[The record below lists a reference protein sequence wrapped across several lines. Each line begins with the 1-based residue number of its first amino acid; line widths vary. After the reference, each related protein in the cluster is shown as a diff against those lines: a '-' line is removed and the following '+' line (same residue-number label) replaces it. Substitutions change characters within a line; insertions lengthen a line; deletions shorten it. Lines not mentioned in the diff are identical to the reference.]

1 MGAALAREKGR
12 LMAKLVLLLED
23 GATRDILLDKDRI
36 TLGRRADNDVCLPH
50 PAVSGEHAAVV
61 TLLADSFLEDLGSTN
76 GTYVN
81 GQLVQ
86 KHFLRDG
93 DMIEL
98 GRQRLVYLAD
108 DSARPMVV
116 HGADA
121 TRARAEPSTT
131 TSTST
136 QGPAPAWDSGARVGA
151 ASLATATQTTA
162 PLAHSERAEGR
173 PWGSGAANEWAQAAH
188 RASGGHVETDQ
199 TPELIVL
206 TGPSA
211 GRTLALTKDVTSVGR
226 AGVQVA
232 LVRRTPRGYVVTPT
246 EGSRP
251 PLHNGVPAEPG
262 GALLAP
268 GDVIEVAGARIEFSA
283 PPDLPT

>member
-1 MGAALAREKGR
+1 MGAALAREEGR

-23 GATRDILLDKDRI
+23 GATRDIPLDQERI

-108 DSARPMVV
+108 DSARPTVV
-116 HGADA
+116 HGSEGLRTSAGGVAASAAPEVKQWDRPMQSSA
-121 TRARAEPSTT
+121 T
-131 TSTST
+131 
-136 QGPAPAWDSGARVGA
+136 
-151 ASLATATQTTA
+151 SLATPTQTTA
-162 PLAHSERAEGR
+162 PLANPSRSDSGE
-173 PWGSGAANEWAQAAH
+173 WVSSGAANEWTHAVHRGAH
-188 RASGGHVETDQ
+188 IETDQ

-211 GRTLALTKDVTSVGR
+211 GRALALTKDVTSVGR
-226 AGVQVA
+226 SGVQVA
-232 LVRRTPRGYVVTPT
+232 LIRRTPRGYVVTAS

-251 PLHNGVPAEPG
+251 PLHNGAPIEPG

>member
-12 LMAKLVLLLED
+12 LMAKLVMLLED
-23 GATRDILLDKDRI
+23 GATRDILLEKERL

-108 DSARPMVV
+108 DSARPTVV
-116 HGADA
+116 HGADLSHA
-121 TRARAEPSTT
+121 AHAAMPAAAAAQCERA
-131 TSTST
+131 
-136 QGPAPAWDSGARVGA
+136 APAG
-151 ASLATATQTTA
+151 ASLATPTHTTA
-162 PLAHSERAEGR
+162 PLANAHRGDAREWS
-173 PWGSGAANEWAQAAH
+173 STGAANEWAHAVH
-188 RASGGHVETDQ
+188 RGGHIETDQ

-211 GRTLALTKDVTSVGR
+211 GRALALTKEVTSVGR

-232 LVRRTPRGYVVTPT
+232 LIRRTSRGYVLSPS

-251 PLHNGVPAEPG
+251 PLHNGAPVEAR

-268 GDVIEVAGARIEFSA
+268 GDVLEVAGARIEFSA

>member
-1 MGAALAREKGR
+1 
-12 LMAKLVLLLED
+12 MAKLVLLLED

-61 TLLADSFLEDLGSTN
+61 TLLTDSFLEDLGSTN

-108 DSARPMVV
+108 DNARPTVV
-116 HGADA
+116 QGAEA
-121 TRARAEPSTT
+121 ARATT
-131 TSTST
+131 QS
-136 QGPAPAWDSGARVGA
+136 PASGARAMVPDRDDGARVGA
-151 ASLATATQTTA
+151 ATLATATQTTTPQSHMQRAGAHEWA
-162 PLAHSERAEGR
+162 P
-173 PWGSGAANEWAQAAH
+173 GAANEWTHAVH
-188 RASGGHVETDQ
+188 RTGGGHVETDQ

-211 GRTLALTKDVTSVGR
+211 GRALALTKDVTSVGR

-232 LVRRTPRGYVVTPT
+232 LIRRTPRGYIITAS

-251 PLHNGVPAEPG
+251 PMHNGAPVEPG

-283 PPDLPT
+283 QPDLPT